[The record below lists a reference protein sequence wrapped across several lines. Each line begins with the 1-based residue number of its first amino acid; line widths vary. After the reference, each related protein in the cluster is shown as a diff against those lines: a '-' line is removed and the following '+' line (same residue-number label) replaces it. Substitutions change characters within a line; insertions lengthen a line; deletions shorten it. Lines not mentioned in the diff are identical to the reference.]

1 MPLITEVEYKLKCTY
16 SFCPVDNLIRLQQSF
31 KITHILFLQSRK
43 SAGKKA
49 VRYLNLQEKS
59 IWHFASPL
67 RISGTIFSG
76 VLYLSGLFPICY
88 HYLARSR
95 RKEDTLKGL
104 AGTLYRRKEK
114 KKNPQML
121 WDCNRLIGAAWR
133 CLLSWD
139 AALYPQTRWL
149 QQSFSELLGAWVGS
163 CGPRFRRLKV
173 AEESGWDHK
182 EESCCFNS
190 SSCKAVPRPL
200 RLFLSPRLPPFP
212 AHPHLLSQT
221 SPNKAAF
228 PPSPALPT
236 LSIAKLGLCLPA
248 PRLEAHKP
256 SSAPAAVP
264 HCSAVL
270 QAGICTAGLPLRISL
285 PPPSYS
291 SLLRAAACSLH
302 KPRARTHAVNSS
314 SPLWKL
320 LWHDREDEMLLDVP
334 PAPGLSSRHVLKQQ
348 IQLQQIPCYTVESPE
363 LRTPS

>member
-1 MPLITEVEYKLKCTY
+1 
-16 SFCPVDNLIRLQQSF
+16 
-31 KITHILFLQSRK
+31 
-43 SAGKKA
+43 
-49 VRYLNLQEKS
+49 
-59 IWHFASPL
+59 
-67 RISGTIFSG
+67 
-76 VLYLSGLFPICY
+76 
-88 HYLARSR
+88 
-95 RKEDTLKGL
+95 
-104 AGTLYRRKEK
+104 
-114 KKNPQML
+114 ML

-139 AALYPQTRWL
+139 AALYPQARWL
-149 QQSFSELLGAWVGS
+149 QQSFSELLGAGVGS

-200 RLFLSPRLPPFP
+200 AFSSPLGSLPSLLTPTYCHKQAPIRQLS
-212 AHPHLLSQT
+212 HHLQ
-221 SPNKAAF
+221 PC

-348 IQLQQIPCYTVESPE
+348 IQLQQIPRYTVESPE